1 MNDSSALPPRAD
13 VYLLTGFLGS
23 GKTTLLRNMLRW
35 ETDLS
40 GTVVLVNEFG
50 KVGID
55 GDILRKSGSDV
66 VELTSGCVCCT
77 LKGELVQ
84 ALKDISARFRPRR
97 IIIEATG
104 VAQPESMAAILN
116 SSELTD
122 RMVVKRTVTV
132 LDIKLWLARES
143 LGDFFWMQ
151 LNQAKLILLNKIDRV
166 PPESVSAVLEE
177 LRCQFPGCRV
187 VPTRYCQI
195 DAEVLWSDSAEGKS
209 GTELKQFYAKS
220 GETDTACIQGTIR
233 PSAWGA
239 LPMETPLGGPGFI
252 AFDFFEEKP
261 LSELCFKKF
270 LQQAPVGLFR
280 IKGPVR
286 FADRTALINFAG
298 GSGDWEE
305 WTAETSTRLAFVGWM
320 IEPAV
325 VLSALKACVQALP

>member
-1 MNDSSALPPRAD
+1 MNDPSVLPPRAD

-50 KVGID
+50 KVGVD

-84 ALKDISARFRPRR
+84 ALKEISARFKPRR

-104 VAQPESMAAILN
+104 VAQPESMAAIL
-116 SSELTD
+116 SSPELTD
-122 RMVVKRTVTV
+122 RMVVKGTVTV

-151 LNQAKLILLNKIDRV
+151 LNQARLILLNKIDRV
-166 PPESVSAVLEE
+166 PPESVSAVIEE

-187 VPTRYCQI
+187 IPTRYCQI
-195 DAEVLWSDSAEGKS
+195 DPEVLWSDSSEGRP
-209 GTELKQFYAKS
+209 GPELKQFYAKL
-220 GETDTACIQGTIR
+220 GETNTACIKGALR
-233 PSAWGA
+233 PSALGV
-239 LPMETPLGGPGFI
+239 LPMETPRSGPGFI
-252 AFDFFEEKP
+252 TFDFFEEKP
-261 LSELCFKKF
+261 LSEPCFKKF

-286 FADRTALINFAG
+286 FSDRTALINFAG
-298 GSGDWEE
+298 GSGDWED
-305 WTAETSTRLAFVGWM
+305 WNDDGCTRLVFVGWM
-320 IEPAV
+320 IEPTMI
-325 VLSALKACVQALP
+325 LQNLKACVQTSA